1 MEDQEKIL
9 KIEDWVKQKS
19 LNETTGHDWYHLKRV
34 ENLAKDLLKYE
45 EADDF
50 VVIAAAL
57 LHDLA
62 DDKLVENVDKAME
75 QIEMFLFQLNVSEE
89 RVTTIMDIIKTISFK
104 GGHGEPL
111 TTIEAKIVQD
121 ADRLDALGAI
131 GIART
136 FQYGGAKGQAMY
148 DPTMSVREEMSA
160 EEYRQ
165 GKSTSI
171 NHFYEK
177 LLLLKDYLNTDRA
190 VQLAKEREDFMR
202 LFLKQFYKEWNSE
215 I

>member
-1 MEDQEKIL
+1 MEDQENIL

-34 ENLAKDLLKYE
+34 ANLAKDLLKYE
-45 EADDF
+45 EADEF
-50 VVIAAAL
+50 IVIAAAL

-75 QIEMFLFQLNVSEE
+75 QIEMFLLQLDVSED
-89 RVTTIMDIIKTISFK
+89 RVATIMDIIKTISFK